1 MLKLEK
7 IKVLIASGL
16 VIIFAIM
23 IIPLGAVNGQADP
36 FLEVEEKLT
45 GISEEEKEILT
56 NLFTLI
62 QEIELMEAE
71 EKELTQEVEAI
82 SEEIGELETAI
93 SEEETIYK
101 KKQEGLGSVLRSY
114 QRMGPGSFLEIILS
128 SDSLST
134 FLHRINT
141 IRDLTRNTGELLEQ
155 LESSKE
161 KLVERK
167 TELSEK
173 LSLFKDKQEQSRQA
187 LDKNVKLK
195 NEKEQYLAS
204 LKGEREYYQEHL
216 TNIQEVWNELKLL
229 VSEAAKEFS
238 NIIEKESLPTE
249 ALKLTF
255 SFFEIKGSVE
265 DEIINKVISEHSKLP
280 NITFAF
286 HPDKVEIS
294 LPEKNIVLSGTFII
308 LEGNTLK
315 FLAQEGSF
323 YGMPLEP
330 GSVEELFSEGDLVL
344 NLEPLL
350 AGNKINAL
358 AIKEGY
364 LELISKL
371 KLF

>member
-1 MLKLEK
+1 MLRLKK

-16 VIIFAIM
+16 VIIFAFV

-36 FLEVEEKLT
+36 FMEVKEKLT
-45 GISEEEKEILT
+45 GISEEEKEILI
-56 NLFTLI
+56 NLFTI
-62 QEIELMEAE
+62 MQEIELIEAE
-71 EKELTQEVEAI
+71 EKELTQGVEAI
-82 SEEIGELETAI
+82 SKEIGELEAAI
-93 SEEETIYK
+93 AEEERTCV
-101 KKQEGLGSVLRSY
+101 KKQEGLASVLRSY

-141 IRDLTRNTGELLEQ
+141 IRDLTKNTGELLEQ

-161 KLVERK
+161 KLEEGK

-187 LDKNVKLK
+187 LARNIKLK
-195 NEKEQYLAS
+195 NEKEEYLTS

-216 TNIQEVWNELKLL
+216 DNIQEVWNELKLL
-229 VSEAAKEFS
+229 ISEAAKEFS
-238 NIIEKESLPTE
+238 YIIEKESLPTE

-255 SFFEIKGSVE
+255 SFFEVKGSIE

-280 NITFAF
+280 SMTFAF

-294 LPEKNIVLSGTFII
+294 LPEKNIVLLGTFII

-315 FLAQEGSF
+315 FQAQEGSF

-330 GSVEELFSEGDLVL
+330 GSMEELFSEGDLVL

-350 AGNKINAL
+350 AGNKINAI